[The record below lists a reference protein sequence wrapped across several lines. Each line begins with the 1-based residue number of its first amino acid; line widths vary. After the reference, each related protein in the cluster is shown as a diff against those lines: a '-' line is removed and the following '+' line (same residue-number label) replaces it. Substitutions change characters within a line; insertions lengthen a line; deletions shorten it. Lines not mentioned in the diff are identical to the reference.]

1 MNNLNCDFCSAEI
14 KNDGEGSAF
23 SDGTAFSNIGT
34 DDRIACSDCC
44 GQLEREEQAND

>member
-1 MNNLNCDFCSAEI
+1 MNNLNCDFCSAES